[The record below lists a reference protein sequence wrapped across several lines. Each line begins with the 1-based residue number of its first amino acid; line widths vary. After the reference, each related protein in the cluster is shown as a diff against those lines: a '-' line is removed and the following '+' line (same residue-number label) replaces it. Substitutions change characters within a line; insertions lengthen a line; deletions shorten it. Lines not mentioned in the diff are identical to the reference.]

1 VSRPLSANQATSDE
15 VLIGRIAKG
24 DRLAMQVLFA
34 RHHVRV
40 YRFVL
45 RLVGNPTTAE
55 DLISEVFLDVW
66 RQADRFEGRSAVSTW
81 MLAIARF
88 KALSALRK
96 KPEEEL
102 DEETAETIEDT
113 ADTPEVA
120 LEKKDKSAILRQCL
134 EKLSPEHKEII
145 DLVYYHEKSVEEVAE
160 IVGIPE
166 NTVKTRMFYARKK
179 LAELLQAAG
188 VERGWP

>member
-1 VSRPLSANQATSDE
+1 MSANQATSDE

-45 RLVGNPTTAE
+45 RLVGNQSVAE

-81 MLAIARF
+81 VLAIARF

-102 DEETAETIEDT
+102 DEETASAIEDPT
-113 ADTPEVA
+113 DDPEVA
-120 LEKKDKSAILRQCL
+120 MQKKDKSQVLRKCL
-134 EKLSPEHKEII
+134 QALSPEHREII

-179 LAELLQAAG
+179 LAELLKAAG